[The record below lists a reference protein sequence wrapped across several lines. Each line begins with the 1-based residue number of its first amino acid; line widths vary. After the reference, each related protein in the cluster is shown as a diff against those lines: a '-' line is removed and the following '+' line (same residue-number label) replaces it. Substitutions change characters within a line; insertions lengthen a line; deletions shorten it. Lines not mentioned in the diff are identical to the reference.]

1 MPSTKPKKTG
11 PARQAEAGFSLVEL
25 MVVVFIMG
33 LLATLII
40 INVAPVGERSR
51 VTKARADI
59 ANLENA
65 LEQYSLDLYRYPT
78 MQQGLAALTTAP
90 SDIDISLYRPGGYIR
105 RVQTDPWG
113 NPYQYAIPGTRSG
126 GRYDLFS
133 LGADG
138 QPGGEG
144 ADADIGNWDD
154 PTR

>member
-1 MPSTKPKKTG
+1 MLAISPQEER
-11 PARQAEAGFSLVEL
+11 ARSRKGEAGFSLVEL

-40 INVAPVGERSR
+40 INVAPVGDRSR
-51 VTKARADI
+51 ITKARADI

-65 LEQYSLDLYRYPT
+65 LEQYSLDLYTYPT
-78 MQQGLAALTTAP
+78 QEQGLAALSTPPPGVDLT
-90 SDIDISLYRPGGYIR
+90 LYRPGGYIR
-105 RVQTDPWG
+105 RVQNDPWG
-113 NPYQYAIPGTRSG
+113 NPYQYVIPGTRSG

-144 ADADIGNWDD
+144 PDTDIGNWD
-154 PTR
+154 